1 MLCAMTERLP
11 GMVFD
16 RYWPARHPGG
26 TDYAQGR
33 SLRVRRLYW
42 LMALLGPLGPII
54 LAVTRTSTRPI
65 GAMAFGVLLLVAAG
79 IFLWAMSAPAPPG
92 GIYEVD
98 EQGEPVEY
106 LGKKPP
112 LELRKTRGV
121 THEAFVASVKA
132 RR

>member
-1 MLCAMTERLP
+1 MTSRLP

-16 RYWPARHPGG
+16 RYWPARHPGA

-42 LMALLGPLGPII
+42 LMALLGPLGPVI
-54 LAVTRTSTRPI
+54 LALTRTSTRTV
-65 GAMAFGVLLLVAAG
+65 GGLALVVLLLAAAG

-92 GIYEVD
+92 GVYEID
-98 EQGEPVEY
+98 EQGEPLEY
-106 LGKKPP
+106 LGKQLP
-112 LELRKTRGV
+112 LELRKIRGV
-121 THEAFVASVKA
+121 TFEAFQASVKS